1 MFLPG
6 WYDAVSEYFDTDN
19 DIVYFLATSRYEET
33 GLTGTRHRLFRSYA
47 ENYLNDP
54 NHRNELLLRYNYLA
68 AGAVMYR
75 RSFLNE
81 NALRFGTTLWAEDTL
96 FVAQAGHAA
105 NRFAVAN
112 ETIFCFSQRKGSL
125 TTIRSRE
132 AMLQH
137 MNTKVEKFAFMYSV
151 LSPEEIPLVDLEYA
165 GAKVLFHVAADGYG
179 LKSFFEYGRLLR
191 EKTFR
196 S

>member
-1 MFLPG
+1 MIDGKMKATRLSIIIPHFNIPHLLGRLLETVPILDEIQLIVIDDNSTENLDELSEVIKKQSARRNICFLNNHTKENSAGTCRNIGIEHADGEFIIFADADDMFLPG

-81 NALRFGTTLWAEDTL
+81 NALRSG
-96 FVAQAGHAA
+96 
-105 NRFAVAN
+105 R
-112 ETIFCFSQRKGSL
+112 R
-125 TTIRSRE
+125 IRC
-132 AMLQH
+132 L
-137 MNTKVEKFAFMYSV
+137 
-151 LSPEEIPLVDLEYA
+151 
-165 GAKVLFHVAADGYG
+165 
-179 LKSFFEYGRLLR
+179 
-191 EKTFR
+191 
-196 S
+196 